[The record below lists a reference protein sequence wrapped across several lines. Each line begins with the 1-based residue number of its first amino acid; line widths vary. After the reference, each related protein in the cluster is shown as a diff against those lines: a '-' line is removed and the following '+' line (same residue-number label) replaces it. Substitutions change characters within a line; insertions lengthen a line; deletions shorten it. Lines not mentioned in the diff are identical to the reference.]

1 MSPSARVAARR
12 SAFLLEDPSM
22 SCRFS
27 VLCLSAFLAA
37 APALAQAA
45 TADDPI
51 VARVDG
57 VELHKSDVEAARE
70 SLPSEVKQMPLER
83 IYPMLLNQLVG
94 GMLLTEAAQKAKL
107 ADDPEVKKR
116 LAALKESVMQQVYVD
131 RVVDAAT
138 TDDKLHQRYEK
149 EIKNQKPKEEVKA
162 RHILVPTEAEAKNII
177 AQLDKGAD
185 FSTLAKE
192 KSTDPSKETGG
203 ELGYFSRDDGMVPE
217 FVDAAFKLKKGEYTK
232 APVHTQ
238 FGWHVI
244 QVEDRR
250 EAAPP
255 SFEDSKP
262 QLKEEAAREAVGS
275 KLRELRG
282 KAKIETFALD
292 GSPLPAKQ

>member
-1 MSPSARVAARR
+1 
-12 SAFLLEDPSM
+12 M
-22 SCRFS
+22 SCRLS
-27 VLCLSAFLAA
+27 MLCLSAFLAV

-45 TADDPI
+45 TADDPV

-57 VELHKSDVEAARE
+57 AELHKSDVEAARE
-70 SLPSEVKQMPLER
+70 SLPSQVKQMPLER

-107 ADDPEVKKR
+107 GDDPEVTKR
-116 LAALKESVMQQVYVD
+116 MAALKESVMQQVYVD

-138 TDDKLHQRYEK
+138 TDDKLRQRYEK
-149 EIKNQKPKEEVKA
+149 EIKSQKPKEEVKA
-162 RHILVPTEAEAKNII
+162 RHILLPTEAAAKEVI
-177 AQLDKGAD
+177 AELDKGAD
-185 FSTLAKE
+185 FSTLAKQ
-192 KSTDPSKETGG
+192 KSTDSSKETGG
-203 ELGYFSRDDGMVPE
+203 ELGFFSRDDGMVPE

-232 APVHTQ
+232 TPVHTQ

-262 QLKEEAAREAVGS
+262 QLKEEAAREAIGS
-275 KLRELRG
+275 TLRELRG

>member
-1 MSPSARVAARR
+1 
-12 SAFLLEDPSM
+12 M
-22 SCRFS
+22 SCRLS

-37 APALAQAA
+37 APALAHAA
-45 TADDPI
+45 TADDPV

-57 VELHKSDVEAARE
+57 AELHKSDVEAARE
-70 SLPSEVKQMPLER
+70 SLPSQVKQMPLER

-107 ADDPEVKKR
+107 GDDPEVTKR
-116 LAALKESVMQQVYVD
+116 MAALKESVMQQVYVD

-138 TDDKLHQRYEK
+138 TDDKLRQRYEK
-149 EIKNQKPKEEVKA
+149 EIKSQKPKEEVKA
-162 RHILVPTEAEAKNII
+162 RHILLPTEAEAKEVI
-177 AQLDKGAD
+177 AELDKGAD
-185 FSTLAKE
+185 FSTLAKQ
-192 KSTDPSKETGG
+192 KSTDSSKETGG
-203 ELGYFSRDDGMVPE
+203 ELGFFSRDDGMVPE

-232 APVHTQ
+232 TPVHTQ

-275 KLRELRG
+275 TLRELRG